1 MWPSIFILSM
11 FGHISQSLFSSGLL
25 MQVSRTVPIDSTFSL
40 IRNPVHKCILSC
52 DAIVPSMGGIF
63 IATLLIL

>member
-1 MWPSIFILSM
+1 
-11 FGHISQSLFSSGLL
+11 